1 MDRKKQS
8 LIEVKLDKIVR
19 LLCSIDRKTGLVSAA
34 LMHGEDRAYPWHRLN
49 CARQRQVLAVRE
61 YLEQHRTRT
70 VRFAAKCVYAPVGG
84 GYPSWQALAAYCYHI
99 RIEHYVGGM
108 PR

>member
-1 MDRKKQS
+1 MDRKKLG

-49 CARQRQVLAVRE
+49 TARQRQVLAVRE
-61 YLEQHRTRT
+61 YMAEHPDRTPW
-70 VRFAAKCVYAPVGG
+70 FAARSAYRRVAN
-84 GYPSWQALAAYCYHI
+84 GYPTWQALAAYCYHI
-99 RIEHYVGGM
+99 KIEHYVGGM

>member
-1 MDRKKQS
+1 MEGRQS
-8 LIEVKLDKIVR
+8 EEIAVMLGEVVR
-19 LLCSIDRKTGLVSAA
+19 LLGRIDRKAGLVSAA

-49 CARQRQVLAVRE
+49 TTRQRQVLAVRE
-61 YLEQHRTRT
+61 YLAQHRTRT